1 MTPPLP
7 VMDYNMSDFHLVDA
21 NASTLAQSFLKLGN
35 KMAEIVRKQETGHI
49 QEYAKALRK
58 ETYHG
63 QMIGNTQRHMEH
75 VAEIPITV
83 YHHLMATYGPAHQ
96 NPKAWRKWLNEHPD
110 FKTSVREL

>member
-1 MTPPLP
+1 
-7 VMDYNMSDFHLVDA
+7 MDDFKLASADA
-21 NASTLAQSFLKLGN
+21 QTLSQSFLKIGD
-35 KMAEIVRKQETGHI
+35 KMAEIIQRQETGHI

-83 YHHLMATYGPAHQ
+83 FHHLVAKYGPASQ